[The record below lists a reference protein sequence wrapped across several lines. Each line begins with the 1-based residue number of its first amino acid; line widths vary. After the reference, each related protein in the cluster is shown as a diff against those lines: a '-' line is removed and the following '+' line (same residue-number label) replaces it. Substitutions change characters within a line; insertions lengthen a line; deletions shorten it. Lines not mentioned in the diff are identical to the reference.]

1 VAGVGVIK
9 RIGAVE
15 ASAGALREIV
25 AAGRWPDR
33 LPGTRVL
40 AGLLGVSQPTA
51 QLALWELAKEGLL
64 ESLGERKA
72 YRVTKQQ
79 GKGTAAPPPKVKR
92 VFILTPHDIA
102 KTADSGRQVIENLQR
117 LLANSDWQVEFR
129 TLDYIHA
136 RTAHRSWDDLIGAEP
151 GDSVIALYGR
161 PALAQWVLKRGV
173 RTMFL
178 GGATDGLPVP
188 VIAVKTAVMLGTA
201 YQVLIDLGHR
211 RIVTPLCDRP
221 DSYRATVREEAK
233 RRLEAVG
240 AAYSPAYHNPESEY
254 LRPDV
259 TWSIMEGLFKRER
272 PTAIVLLDWRE
283 LVTVSCFLQHLK
295 LTVPQDVSLVLLN
308 DQNNA
313 EWYLP
318 TLARFRFPILRFAKR
333 LKGWLDGKWEPLPTN
348 SVQAEWLPGD
358 SIGPP
363 PGGLI
368 PSHPAL
374 PERCMQLPT

>member
-1 VAGVGVIK
+1 VADVGAIK

-15 ASAGALREIV
+15 ASAEALREMV
-25 AAGRWPDR
+25 ASGRWPDR

-40 AGLLGVSQPTA
+40 AGLLGVSPPTA
-51 QLALWELAKEGLL
+51 QQALLELAKDGTL

-72 YRVTKQQ
+72 YRVTKWD
-79 GKGTAAPPPKVKR
+79 GKAAGGLPVMVKR
-92 VFILTPHDIA
+92 VFILTPDDIA
-102 KTADSGRQVIENLQR
+102 KTADSGRQVVENLQR

-136 RTAHRSWDDLIGAEP
+136 RTPHRSWDDLIGAEP

-161 PALAQWVLKRGV
+161 SCLAQWALKRGV
-173 RTMFL
+173 QTIFL
-178 GGATDGLPVP
+178 GGTTDGLPVP
-188 VIAVKTAVMLGTA
+188 VIAVKSAIMLGTA
-201 YQVLIDLGHR
+201 YQTLIDLGHR
-211 RIVTPLCDRP
+211 RIVTPLCDHP
-221 DSYRATVREEAK
+221 PIYSASIKEEAR

-240 AAYSPAYHNPESEY
+240 APYSPAYHNPESEY

-259 TWSIMEGLFKRER
+259 TWSIMESLFKRER
-272 PTAIVLLDWRE
+272 PTAIVLLDWQE

-295 LTVPQDVSLVLLN
+295 LTVPQDVSLILLN

-333 LKGWLDGKWEPLPTN
+333 LKAWLDGKWEPLPTN

-363 PGGLI
+363 P
-368 PSHPAL
+368 AD
-374 PERCMQLPT
+374 